1 MAIFNDVV
9 NLWKSDDLLSQAWKE
24 SYDMIRL
31 SNEIFEKAVFFLRE
45 GGEKTK
51 IKALKKRDQE
61 INNFQMDVRKKV
73 ITHFA
78 VSNDLSH
85 LPNGLVL
92 LNIVVDIERVG
103 DYTKNILDLAMNHPK
118 KIISEKIS
126 SDLHDIEQEIIE
138 RFNKTILALDNQD
151 QDSAL
156 KLLKTYKNN
165 LASKSDLIVNDC
177 ISGKSSFEDSSKT
190 TSVALYARYLKR
202 VGAHLKNITTTIVNP
217 FEYIGYKP
225 PS

>member
-24 SYDMIRL
+24 SYNMIRL

-45 GGEKTK
+45 GGEKTE

-61 INNFQMDVRKKV
+61 INNFQKNVRKKV

-78 VSNDLSH
+78 VSNDMNH

-118 KIISEKIS
+118 KVISEDIS
-126 SDLHDIEQEIIE
+126 SDLCDIEREILE
-138 RFNKTILALDNQD
+138 RFKKTIHALDNQD
-151 QDSAL
+151 QESANQ
-156 KLLKTYKNN
+156 LLKTYKSN
-165 LASKSDLIVNDC
+165 LATKSDLIVNKC
-177 ISGKSSFEDSSKT
+177 ISGEDSFEDSSKT

-217 FEYIGYKP
+217 FEDIGYKP
-225 PS
+225 HL

>member
-1 MAIFNDVV
+1 M
-9 NLWKSDDLLSQAWKE
+9 E
-24 SYDMIRL
+24 RL
-31 SNEIFEKAVFFLRE
+31 FFFLRN
-45 GGEKTK
+45 GGKKSE

-61 INNFQMDVRKKV
+61 INNFQKNVRKKV

-78 VSNDLSH
+78 VSNDMNH

-118 KIISEKIS
+118 KIISEDIS
-126 SDLHDIEQEIIE
+126 SDLYDIEQEILE
-138 RFNKTILALDNQD
+138 RFKKTIYALDNQD
-151 QDSAL
+151 QESANQ
-156 KLLKTYKNN
+156 LLKTYKSN
-165 LASKSDLIVNDC
+165 LATKSDLVVNKC
-177 ISGKSSFEDSSKT
+177 ISGEDSFEDSSKT

-217 FEYIGYKP
+217 FEDIGYKP